1 MIKGSQAAAN
11 FIATYFTSEELSDL
25 VENRK
30 KPIPQP
36 KEINPQRMEEFLLEA
51 VNGLLH
57 TIESTETEDLKKAT
71 LDQGGQD
78 LKNQIQYIVSALE
91 KSRKNLEESESRYK
105 AIVESQTELICKFK
119 PDGDLSFYNEAFF
132 RFFSTFGEIEI
143 GQNILALLPEKQRKF
158 IEEHIEKISTSHP
171 VIQME
176 FSLAMPG
183 GEVRWHQWTGLG
195 NFSEQGEISEIQ
207 VVGHDITDRKLA
219 EIAAKQ
225 HNRELSALHLATG
238 ALLTTLD
245 PEALLSRILDAALSA
260 IPAADKGMIHLIAQD
275 TGQLEMRASVGY
287 TDPRIKRIR
296 IPAAV
301 GYVARSV
308 REHTPLLIDNLHAD
322 PANVTGRLQEVAD
335 VQSAIVA
342 PLVMHGQVLGA
353 LSLESTKETTFN
365 EGDLR
370 LLVSFAA
377 TATAAIHNARLHAEV
392 QKLAITDELTG
403 LYNRRGLFELG
414 QREVERARRYKRP
427 LVALMMDI
435 DHFKFINDYY
445 GHSVGDQVL
454 QSVAKR
460 CTDNLRRIDILG
472 RLGGDEFTFLLP
484 ETDMFTA
491 SQVAERVRN
500 TVAERPLVTEE
511 NPISVSV
518 SLGVAR
524 ATSATPDL
532 EVLISRADAA
542 MYIAKREGRNRV
554 EFG

>member
-1 MIKGSQAAAN
+1 
-11 FIATYFTSEELSDL
+11 
-25 VENRK
+25 
-30 KPIPQP
+30 
-36 KEINPQRMEEFLLEA
+36 MEEFLQEA
-51 VNGLLH
+51 LNGLVH
-57 TIESTETEDLKKAT
+57 TLESKQGSQPGGKQTGMEDAELKARILEIKR
-71 LDQGGQD
+71 
-78 LKNQIQYIVSALE
+78 ALE
-91 KSRKNLEESESRYK
+91 LSKRNLQESESRYK
-105 AIVESQTELICKFK
+105 NIVESQTEVICRFT
-119 PDGDLSFYNEAFF
+119 PAGILTFCNEAFRRYF
-132 RFFSTFGEIEI
+132 AAFGELTT
-143 GQNILALLPEKQRKF
+143 GQNILELLPENKRKF
-158 IEEHIEKISTSHP
+158 IQDHISKINSAHP
-171 VIQME
+171 DTRME
-176 FSLAMPG
+176 FSLQMPNG
-183 GEVRWHQWTGLG
+183 KTRWQQLTASGSFDGRGEL
-195 NFSEQGEISEIQ
+195 SEIQ
-207 VVGHDITDRKLA
+207 IVGHDITDRKLA
-219 EIAAKQ
+219 ELAARQ
-225 HNRELSALHLATG
+225 HNRELSALHAATG

-245 PEALLSRILDAALSA
+245 PEALLSRILDAAISA
-260 IPAADKGMIHLIAQD
+260 VPTANKGMIHLIAQD

-287 TDPRIKRIR
+287 ADPRIRRIR

-301 GYVARSV
+301 GYVAQAV
-308 REHTPLLIDNLHAD
+308 REHTPLLIQDLRSD
-322 PANVTGRLQEVAD
+322 PSYVSGLFPEVQD

-353 LSLESTKETTFN
+353 LSLESTKLSAFF

-377 TATAAIHNARLHAEV
+377 TATAAIQNARLHAEV
-392 QKLAITDELTG
+392 QKLAITDALTG

-427 LVALMMDI
+427 LVAMMMDI

-445 GHSVGDQVL
+445 GHTVGDQVL
-454 QSVAKR
+454 QAVAKR
-460 CTDNLRRIDILG
+460 CSDNLRRIDILG
-472 RLGGDEFTFLLP
+472 RLGGDEFTILLP

-500 TVAERPLVTEE
+500 TVADRPVVTEE

>member
-1 MIKGSQAAAN
+1 V
-11 FIATYFTSEELSDL
+11 SETLARGD
-25 VENRK
+25 
-30 KPIPQP
+30 I
-36 KEINPQRMEEFLLEA
+36 
-51 VNGLLH
+51 
-57 TIESTETEDLKKAT
+57 DLKA
-71 LDQGGQD
+71 
-78 LKNQIQYIVSALE
+78 QIQYIVNALE
-91 KSRKNLEESESRYK
+91 LSRKNLIESEARYK
-105 AIVESQTELICKFK
+105 AIVESQTEVICRIK
-119 PDGDLSFYNEAFF
+119 PDGALTFFNEAF
-132 RFFSTFGEIEI
+132 RRYFGRLGKIAI
-143 GQNILALLPEKQRKF
+143 GQNSLALLPDKQSKF
-158 IEEHIEKISTSHP
+158 VQDHIAKITTSHP
-171 VIQME
+171 VIRLE
-176 FSLAMPG
+176 FSIQMPD
-183 GEVRWHQWTGLG
+183 GETRWQQWTGLG
-195 NFSEQGEISEIQ
+195 NFDEQGNLAEIQ
-207 VVGHDITDRKLA
+207 IVGHDITDRKLA
-219 EIAAKQ
+219 ELAARQ
-225 HNRELSALHLATG
+225 HNRELSALHAATG

-245 PEALLSRILDAALSA
+245 PEALLSRILDAAISA

-287 TDPRIKRIR
+287 TDPRIRRIR

-308 REHTPLLIDNLHAD
+308 REHNPLLIHDLHAD
-322 PANVTGRLQEVAD
+322 PANITGLFAEVQD

-342 PLVMHGQVLGA
+342 PLVMRGQVLGA
-353 LSLESTKETTFN
+353 LSLEATHLNAFN
-365 EGDLR
+365 ENDLR

-377 TATAAIHNARLHAEV
+377 TATAAIQNARLHAEV
-392 QKLAITDELTG
+392 QKLAITDSLTG

-427 LVALMMDI
+427 LVAIMMDI

-445 GHSVGDQVL
+445 GHGVGDQVL
-454 QSVAKR
+454 QAVAKR
-460 CTDNLRRIDILG
+460 CSDNLRRIDILG

-500 TVAERPLVTEE
+500 TVAERPVVTEE

-542 MYIAKREGRNRV
+542 MYVAKREGRNRV